1 MSVINYYNLKFTF
14 ERMETM
20 GGINNKDKLVFIFYS
35 CTVIEPGFTEFIP
48 KFKYKV
54 AQKVDLIEIDTLIL
68 DGYINGEM
76 A

>member
-20 GGINNKDKLVFIFYS
+20 VGINNKDKLVFTFHN

-48 KFKYKV
+48 KFKS
-54 AQKVDLIEIDTLIL
+54 I
-68 DGYINGEM
+68 G
-76 A
+76 

>member
-20 GGINNKDKLVFIFYS
+20 VGINNKDKLVFTFYN

-48 KFKYKV
+48 KFNYKV
-54 AQKVDLIEIDTLIL
+54 AQNVELIEIDTLVL
-68 DGYINGEM
+68 DGYINGEI

>member
-1 MSVINYYNLKFTF
+1 
-14 ERMETM
+14 METM
-20 GGINNKDKLVFIFYS
+20 SNKDKLVFIFHN

-54 AQKVDLIEIDTLIL
+54 AQKVELIELDTLIV
-68 DGYINGEM
+68 DGYINGEK